1 MTEELSARYLAK
13 FDEISRLA
21 SEIAFE
27 SVSTDN
33 GDAKNLER
41 AQKEFED
48 ILIDA
53 YLEGFAF
60 AAYMLG
66 ESSIEADTDEI
77 AEAVYYTY
85 QGEKDSVQAKFAAY
99 YEDGDMESIKRLI
112 ESEFHRV
119 HQTAG
124 FQAAYKT
131 DGAGKRWETM
141 QDEKV
146 RDTHSYIQGIE
157 VPIQE
162 DFVTFDGD
170 RAKYPGGF
178 SKAQNNANCRCALS
192 YTRI

>member
-1 MTEELSARYLAK
+1 MTEELNARYLAK

-33 GDAKNLER
+33 GYAKNLER
-41 AQKEFED
+41 AQKEFAD

-77 AEAVYYTY
+77 TEAVYYTY
-85 QGEKDSVQAKFAAY
+85 QGDKDSVQAKFADY

-146 RDTHSYIQGIE
+146 RDTHFYLQGIV
-157 VPIQE
+157 VPLDE
-162 DFVTFDGD
+162 DFVTYDGD

-178 SKAQNNANCRCALS
+178 MTARENANCRCALS